1 MPDTLRARLV
11 QLGLLRP
18 NASGVGWDLTQ
29 EGRDLFSNTLT
40 HPHNSQLAAD
50 LLDLGMI
57 EPAPSGSG
65 LWWVFTARGR
75 KLMAHLLNNPVSIE
89 KPDSDTDEEAI

>member
-1 MPDTLRARLV
+1 MPDTLQARLV
-11 QLGLLRP
+11 QLGLLER

-29 EGRDLFSNTLT
+29 EGRDLLSGTLT
-40 HPHNSQLAAD
+40 HPHKSQLAAD

-65 LWWVFTARGR
+65 LWWVFTAQGR
-75 KLMAHLLNNPVSIE
+75 KLMAYLLNNPVSIE
-89 KPDSDTDEEAI
+89 KPDPGTDDEAI